1 MKLQLTL
8 PLLLLLAL
16 LAGCGTSSQ
25 PSALTAE
32 ERTQLYQTAI
42 ESARDAEMNEAIGIL
57 TDTGDDMTDVIF
69 ELLGV
74 TAADM
79 SAFALSV
86 SPMNIKAYGI
96 AAIYPAAGKSDAVL
110 EGLNAFIDRQK
121 QSFEQYLADQYEI
134 ASNAHLETLEDGTIL
149 LVMCEDQDAV
159 FDAIRDTIEGAA

>member
-1 MKLQLTL
+1 MKLQRTL

-57 TDTGDDMTDVIF
+57 TDTGDDMADV
-69 ELLGV
+69 
-74 TAADM
+74 

-134 ASNAHLETLEDGTIL
+134 ASNARLETLEDGTIL